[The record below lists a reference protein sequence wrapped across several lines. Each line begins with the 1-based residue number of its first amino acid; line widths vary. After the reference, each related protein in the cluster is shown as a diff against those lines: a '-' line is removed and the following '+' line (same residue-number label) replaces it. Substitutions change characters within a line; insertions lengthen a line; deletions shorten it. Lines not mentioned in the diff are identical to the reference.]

1 MLGKRKKRKKRER
14 ERKKNKVKEEGKE
27 EEVRKKYLTC
37 LWDGIKVVLSYMY
50 GINSSLFAEFLPSIY
65 LVMQME

>member
-1 MLGKRKKRKKRER
+1 MLRKRKKKKEERER
-14 ERKKNKVKEEGKE
+14 EKNKVEEEGKE

-37 LWDGIKVVLSYMY
+37 LWDCIKVVLSYMY

-65 LVMQME
+65 LLKQME

>member
-1 MLGKRKKRKKRER
+1 MLAWKEKKKKEERER
-14 ERKKNKVKEEGKE
+14 KRKKNKVKEEGKE

-50 GINSSLFAEFLPSIY
+50 GILKSE
-65 LVMQME
+65 